1 MGKRVFIVHGWSGSP
16 EGSWFPWL
24 RNELQK
30 KGFTVFVPAMPE
42 TDNPRISV
50 WVSHLSG
57 LVGNPDGHTYF
68 VGHSIGCQ
76 TILRYLE
83 TIDTKVGGCI
93 FVAGWFNLLPQSIST
108 DAEKAIARPWL
119 ETPIDFEKVKQ
130 NANRIVAI
138 FSDNDDC
145 VPISDERLFKK
156 KLNAETHMEHLKGH
170 FSADDGIKKLPIA
183 LESILEVA
191 Q

>member
-1 MGKRVFIVHGWSGSP
+1 MKRVFIIHGWGGNP
-16 EGSWFPWL
+16 REGWFPWL
-24 RNELQK
+24 KNELQD

-42 TDNPRISV
+42 TDNPQIPV

-76 TILRYLE
+76 TVLRYLE
-83 TIDTKVGGCI
+83 TIDSKAGGCV
-93 FVAGWFNLLPQSIST
+93 FVAGWFNLLPQGIPT
-108 DAEKAIARPWL
+108 DAEKAVAKPWL

-130 NANRIVAI
+130 NTGRIVAI

-145 VPISDERLFKK
+145 VPISDEKLFKER
-156 KLNAETHMEHLKGH
+156 LNAETYVEHLKGH
-170 FSADDGIKKLPIA
+170 FSAGDGIKELPIA
-183 LESILEVA
+183 LENILKVA